1 MEDREN
7 VLLHR
12 MADTLLESATS
23 NTVVEKGLISQAE
36 TLITV
41 HQLYVQLLYV
51 GVIIDQITQLPS
63 YLEALDSIV
72 EDIDLEDL
80 AEASPRVKLGAI
92 SALNQSI
99 KTKVELVNSM
109 MASKDAVGILISQM
123 KENFGYGEEAEEE
136 SGDAQV
142 MSKIKDMS
150 SEGRQKVL
158 GGVIQLLQKTMKGD
172 DNE

>member
-1 MEDREN
+1 MGDKEN

-12 MADTLLESATS
+12 MADTLLESVMS
-23 NTVVEKGLISQAE
+23 DTVVEKELISQAE
-36 TLITV
+36 TLITI

-51 GVIIDQITQLPS
+51 GVIIDRITQLPS
-63 YLEALDSIV
+63 YLDALDSLV

-80 AEASPRVKLGAI
+80 AESTPQVKIRAI

-123 KENFGYGEEAEEE
+123 KENFGYSEEGGE
-136 SGDAQV
+136 SGDTQLLG
-142 MSKIKDMS
+142 KIKDMS
-150 SEGRQKVL
+150 SEKRQKVL
-158 GGVIQLLQKTMKGD
+158 GGVIQLLQQTMQGEKD
-172 DNE
+172 E